1 MSDKVIVFVADE
13 KYLPHYKALAVN
25 CRNEGQY
32 GGEFLWIVPD
42 NHEPWTDDLVNRGF
56 HVLYTEDRGF
66 LAKFSIFNTA
76 LREWDQAMYLDA
88 DVIIQLPLQPLFDQL
103 ANWPMETPS
112 RRRIL
117 AMREDVPVFMGWQI
131 WDKDWQA
138 HTELYERMSER
149 FPFVNASLNSDKM
162 WNTSVMIYEPASI
175 PKDTVDQLRLLQEE
189 FFVCNDPAKGGTD
202 EQIIDLLLHH
212 HFAQVAEK
220 GWCHWGLDN
229 HNARVPSI
237 SRGWRGDEVPV
248 ILHFTR
254 YYAPWLIKEPDADAY
269 ASHRLGRP
277 YRDIYADNLAAF
289 NEIFPLHEEI

>member
-1 MSDKVIVFVADE
+1 MPTQVIVFVADE
-13 KYLPHYKALAVN
+13 KYLPHYQSLAVN

-32 GGEFLWIVPD
+32 EGDICVIVPAGM
-42 NHEPWTDDLVNRGF
+42 PTGDLVARGF
-56 HVLYTEDRGF
+56 TVLPTEEKGF
-66 LAKFSIFNTA
+66 LAKFEVFNPFF
-76 LREWDQAMYLDA
+76 RRWDQSLFMDA
-88 DVIIQLPLQPLFDQL
+88 DVIVQLPLQSLFDQL
-103 ANWPMETPS
+103 TNWPRETPN

-138 HTELYERMSER
+138 HTEIYEAMAER

-162 WNTSVMIYEPASI
+162 WNTGVMLYEPASI
-175 PKDTVDQLRLLQEE
+175 PEDTVGKLKALQDE

-202 EQIIDLLLHH
+202 EPIIDLLLHH

-220 GWCHWGLDN
+220 GWCHWGLDE
-229 HNARVPSI
+229 HNARVHSL

-254 YYAPWLIKEPDADAY
+254 FYAPWLEKAPGTDAY
-269 ASHRLGRP
+269 MSHRLGRP
-277 YRDIYADNLAAF
+277 YRDIYKDNFAAF
-289 NEIFPLHEEI
+289 NDTFPIRTP